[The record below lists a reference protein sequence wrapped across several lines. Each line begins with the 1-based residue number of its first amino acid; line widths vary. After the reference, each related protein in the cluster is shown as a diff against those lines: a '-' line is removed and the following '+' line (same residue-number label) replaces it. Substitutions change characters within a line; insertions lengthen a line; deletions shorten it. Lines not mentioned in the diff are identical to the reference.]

1 MSSAETPE
9 MDAGKAAGDSTTE
22 GIRRALEAA
31 EVANDAAQELADLSA
46 AHRAFAEAVI
56 KGQRRNTMIA
66 SGALAGSVL
75 AVALG
80 GLVYFRSVAD
90 LRMAAGVQAEA
101 ATLLVE
107 EVKQIDGIG
116 DRVDEQQA
124 KMATDLLALLEQVK
138 DEIRIAGAAA
148 LTPPEPE
155 PEPEAET
162 IDPQL
167 VEAIRAGVKTD
178 LDAAKAELMTALAEI
193 EVNGGGAHMDE
204 LKALITE
211 LSLRGAV
218 GGRETAP
225 PAQAAPAPAA
235 QSSPARNTRPATRA
249 ASAPEPNPF
258 VYP

>member
-9 MDAGKAAGDSTTE
+9 TESGADTDDRTTD

-90 LRMAAGVQAEA
+90 LRMAAAVQAEA
-101 ATLLVE
+101 AALLVE

-116 DRVDEQQA
+116 DTVEAQQA
-124 KMATDLLALLEQVK
+124 TMRADLLALLEQVK
-138 DEIRIAGAAA
+138 DEIRIAGADA
-148 LTPPEPE
+148 LKLPETGQMD
-155 PEPEAET
+155 A
-162 IDPQL
+162 QMA
-167 VEAIRAGVKTD
+167 EAIRAGVKTD
-178 LDAAKAELMTALAEI
+178 LDALHGEVMEALAEI
-193 EVNGGGAHMDE
+193 KVDGIGANMGE
-204 LKALITE
+204 LRALIAE
-211 LSLRGAV
+211 IKARGAA
-218 GGRETAP
+218 AP
-225 PAQAAPAPAA
+225 AEARPSAAPAPAPAA
-235 QSSPARNTRPATRA
+235 QTGTPRTTRPATRA
-249 ASAPEPNPF
+249 ATAPEPNPF

>member
-9 MDAGKAAGDSTTE
+9 MEAGKAAGDSTTE

-31 EVANDAAQELADLSA
+31 EAANDAAQDLAELSA

-75 AVALG
+75 AVTLG

-124 KMATDLLALLEQVK
+124 KMAADLLALLEQVK

-155 PEPEAET
+155 PEAET
-162 IDPQL
+162 IDPQF

-218 GGRETAP
+218 GGRETAS

>member
-9 MDAGKAAGDSTTE
+9 TEGGTVAGDRTSE

-90 LRMAAGVQAEA
+90 LRMAAAVQSEA
-101 ATLLVE
+101 AALLVA

-116 DRVDEQQA
+116 DTVEAQQTAMRDE
-124 KMATDLLALLEQVK
+124 LLALLEKVK
-138 DEIRIAGAAA
+138 DEIRIAGAGA
-148 LTPPEPE
+148 LKMPDPAPM
-155 PEPEAET
+155 EA
-162 IDPQL
+162 Q
-167 VEAIRAGVKTD
+167 VAEAIRAGVKTD
-178 LDAAKAELMTALAEI
+178 LDMLHAEVMEALAEI
-193 EVNGGGAHMDE
+193 KVDGIGAEVEA
-204 LKALITE
+204 LRALIAE
-211 LSLRGAV
+211 IRQRGAV
-218 GGRETAP
+218 AP
-225 PAQAAPAPAA
+225 EARPSAAPAPAA
-235 QSSPARNTRPATRA
+235 RTGSAGSPRPAGRA

>member
-9 MDAGKAAGDSTTE
+9 TENGTATGDRTNE

-31 EVANDAAQELADLSA
+31 EMANDAAQELADLSA

-75 AVALG
+75 ALTLG

-90 LRMAAGVQAEA
+90 LRMAAAVQSEA
-101 ATLLVE
+101 AALLVA

-116 DRVDEQQA
+116 DTVEAQQTA
-124 KMATDLLALLEQVK
+124 MRSELLALLEQVK
-138 DEIRIAGAAA
+138 DEIRIAGADA
-148 LTPPEPE
+148 LKLPETGQMD
-155 PEPEAET
+155 A
-162 IDPQL
+162 QMA
-167 VEAIRAGVKTD
+167 EAIRASVKGD
-178 LDAAKAELMTALAEI
+178 MDALHSEVMEALAEI
-193 EVNGGGAHMDE
+193 KVDGIGANMGE
-204 LKALITE
+204 LRALIAE
-211 LSLRGAV
+211 MKLRAA
-218 GGRETAP
+218 AP
-225 PAQAAPAPAA
+225 VEARPSAAPAPAA
-235 QSSPARNTRPATRA
+235 QSGTTRNTRPATRA

>member
-1 MSSAETPE
+1 MSSADTPDME
-9 MDAGKAAGDSTTE
+9 AGKSAGDSTTE

-31 EVANDAAQELADLSA
+31 EMANDAAQELADLSA

-75 AVALG
+75 ALTLG

-101 ATLLVE
+101 AKLLVE

-116 DRVDEQQA
+116 DRVDEQQS
-124 KMATDLLALLEQVK
+124 KMASDLLALLEQVK
-138 DEIRIAGAAA
+138 DEIRIAGAEA
-148 LTPPEPE
+148 LKLPEMEPVEPIGPE
-155 PEPEAET
+155 IAET
-162 IDPQL
+162 
-167 VEAIRAGVKTD
+167 VRAGVKED
-178 LDAAKAELMTALAEI
+178 IDAAKAELMTALAEI
-193 EVNGGGAHMDE
+193 EVNGGVAHLDE

-211 LSLRGAV
+211 LSLRGATA
-218 GGRETAP
+218 GRETAA

-235 QSSPARNTRPATRA
+235 QSATPRNARPATRA